1 MNWIPDREWKEE
13 SNVGRWLA
21 NRGLSLEEF
30 QRQTWEKPEE
40 FWASFLDEVGL
51 RFRKRPEKVL
61 DLSRGKEWAK
71 WFVDSK
77 LNVTDM
83 LNDSADVFVQSMD
96 EEGNVKSLTYSQ
108 VLDWAKAISSW
119 LKNVGLRKGDRV
131 AVYMPMRVEIVP
143 VMLGIARAGMVIVP
157 LFSGYGEE
165 PIRVRVE
172 DSGARVIFTVDSY
185 TRKGKEVEPYKNL
198 ERLNLLKVVLKES
211 KELKDYVD
219 FKEVLKAPGDGYEE
233 TEAEDPMMI
242 IYTSGTTGK
251 PKGCVHVH
259 GGFPVKAGADMY
271 FHFDVRRGES
281 VSWISD
287 MGWMMGPWL
296 LFGALLTGAKV
307 ALLDGFATP
316 DALRQFVDSLN
327 VKVLGLSASLAR
339 SLRASD
345 PSLRLDVRVV
355 GNTGE
360 PIDPESWEW
369 LYKAT
374 SSPVI
379 NYSGGTEISG
389 AILGN
394 YVVKEMKPSSF
405 NGQSP
410 GIRADVFDEKG
421 RPAPP
426 NVEGELVVLSVWPGM
441 TRGFWRDP
449 ERYISTYWSR
459 WKGVWVHGDL
469 AMKDEE
475 GFFYIVGRSDDVVKV
490 SGKRIGPGEIEAVI
504 DSHPFIVESACVG
517 VPDKVK
523 GEVLVCFVVPK
534 ASKEGLEAELL
545 EYLEEKLGKALVPSH
560 IILVRDL
567 PRTRN
572 GKIMRRLIRNALLG
586 KELGDTSSLENPQ
599 SLEEI
604 KRAVKGD

>member
-13 SNVGRWLA
+13 SNVGRWTT

-71 WFVDSK
+71 WFVGSK

-119 LKNVGLRKGDRV
+119 LKKAGLRKGDRV
-131 AVYMPMRVEIVP
+131 AVYMPMRAEIAP
-143 VMLGIARAGMVIVP
+143 VMLGIVRAGMVVVP

-172 DSGARVIFTVDSY
+172 DSGARAIFTVDSY

-198 ERLNLLKVVLKES
+198 ERLDLLKVALKES

-281 VSWISD
+281 ASWISD

-296 LFGALLTGAKV
+296 LFGALITGAKV
-307 ALLDGFATP
+307 ALLDGFPTP

-327 VKVLGLSASLAR
+327 VKVLGLSASLVR

-389 AILGN
+389 GILGN

-410 GIRADVFDEKG
+410 GIRADVFDEEG

-504 DSHPFIVESACVG
+504 DSHPFVVESACVG

-523 GEVLVCFVVPK
+523 GEVLMCFVVPK

-545 EYLEEKLGKALVPSH
+545 EYLEKKLGKALVPSR

-604 KRAVKGD
+604 KRAVKGS